1 MLPLYDR
8 NPTQRF
14 PALTIALIVACA
26 AAFVWELSFAA
37 GGDELAYATM
47 IHSGGLVPFEITNW
61 RDIGPPALVPLP
73 FTAFTSMF
81 LHADVMHLGG
91 NMLYLWIFGNNIE
104 DELGKVKFVLFYL
117 AAGLAAAALQV
128 VFSPASEVP
137 MVGASGAIAGVLGA
151 YLVAYPHARVRSL
164 VFLGF
169 FVRVV
174 DIPAGVLLGFW
185 FLLQILSSLAGGA
198 GVAWWA
204 HIGGFAFGA
213 LWFLGRRA
221 LTPRN
226 RRTATWAP

>member
-8 NPTQRF
+8 NPTKTIPF
-14 PALTIALIVACA
+14 VTIALLASCVLAYA
-26 AAFVWELSFAA
+26 WEFSFALS
-37 GGDELAYATM
+37 GDELAYTTM
-47 IHSGGLVPFEITNW
+47 IHSGGLVPYEITQW

-81 LHADVMHLGG
+81 LHADLMHLGG

-104 DELGKVKFVLFYL
+104 DELGKVKFLLFYL
-117 AAGLAAAALQV
+117 AAGLAAAGLQV
-128 VFSPASEVP
+128 AFSPLSEIP

-169 FVRVV
+169 FVRLV

-185 FLLQILSSLAGGA
+185 LLLQILSSLAGGA

-213 LWFLGRRA
+213 LLFLVRR
-221 LTPRN
+221 LMTS
-226 RRTATWAP
+226 APTSP

>member
-8 NPTQRF
+8 NPTRGF
-14 PALTIALIVACA
+14 PLVTIALIVACA
-26 AAFVWELSFAA
+26 LVYAWEFSFALD
-37 GGDELAYATM
+37 GDELAYATM
-47 IHSGGLVPFEITNW
+47 IHSGGLVPFEITHW

-81 LHADVMHLGG
+81 MHADVMHLGG

-104 DELGKVKFVLFYL
+104 DELGKAKFVLFYL
-117 AAGLAAAALQV
+117 AAGLAAAGLQV
-128 VFSPASEVP
+128 AFAPLSEIP

-151 YLVAYPHARVRSL
+151 YLVAYPRARVRSL

-169 FVRVV
+169 FVRLV

-213 LWFLGRRA
+213 LFFLARRA
-221 LTPRN
+221 MTPSS
-226 RRTATWAP
+226 P